1 MKSAKQ
7 VACAACLFIVV
18 PVWFAICLIGMF
30 FESVLDL
37 VEGLLRA
44 LSDEVFP

>member
-7 VACAACLFIVV
+7 VVCAACLLIVV
-18 PVWFAICLIGMF
+18 PVWFAICLIGMCV
-30 FESVLDL
+30 ESVLDP
-37 VEGLLRA
+37 VQGLLRA